1 MLQKKLCELSNKY
14 EQLETLNNENI
25 AKIKD
30 LEKNKDSEAKLEEI
44 SLSKLNADIASDK
57 IAAQKATEQNKILK
71 QDMQNLED
79 AFVKMVYIAASFINQ

>member
-79 AFVKMVYIAASFINQ
+79 AFVKMV